1 MRRECKPQKA
11 DRAVRDGVRSAGI
24 REQTAGVTANI
35 IVSPVLSSSLNSYS
49 SSLFRLPCS
58 YVISFVRIECRASFF

>member
-35 IVSPVLSSSLNSYS
+35 EFLLCELLDILRNASLCLST
-49 SSLFRLPCS
+49 
-58 YVISFVRIECRASFF
+58 